1 MDKSV
6 FLHLTTAVLVF
17 MLICVILIIWI
28 SLAFIHR
35 SKQRVEY
42 VCNSDCDVYRKL
54 EYLTEEFS
62 FIEYVVIEM
71 NKFVF
76 FRNIPLFSMA
86 IEWNNEIG
94 AMIEKYAEGNNIT
107 AERVDQYLKKGRES
121 IRNE

>member
-1 MDKSV
+1 MEKSV

-17 MLICVILIIWI
+17 LLICVILIIWV
-28 SLAFIHR
+28 SVAFIHR
-35 SKQRVEY
+35 SKQRVTY

-71 NKFVF
+71 NKFLF

-94 AMIEKYAEGNNIT
+94 KMIEKYAEGNNIT
-107 AERVDQYLKKGRES
+107 ADRIDQYLRKGRES

>member
-1 MDKSV
+1 MGNSV

-17 MLICVILIIWI
+17 LLICIILILWV
-28 SLAFIHR
+28 SFAFIHR
-35 SKQRVEY
+35 SKQRVNY
-42 VCNSDCDVYRKL
+42 VCESDCDVYRKL

-71 NKFVF
+71 NKFFF

-94 AMIEKYAEGNNIT
+94 IMIEKYAEGNNIT
-107 AERVDQYLKKGRES
+107 AERVDQYLRKGRES